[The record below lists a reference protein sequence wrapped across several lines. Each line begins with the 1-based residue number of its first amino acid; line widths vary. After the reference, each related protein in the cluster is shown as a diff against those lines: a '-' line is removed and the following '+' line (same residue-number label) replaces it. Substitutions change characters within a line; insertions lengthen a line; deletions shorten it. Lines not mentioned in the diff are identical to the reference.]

1 MPPRHLLRLSA
12 AVSGGLRRSLTTA
25 ASHPPW
31 AAMCHSAW
39 TVGAPSA
46 QVRLAEPPRISEVY
60 VPEQLLKTGPL
71 PDPDGDF
78 VQGHGGAVCAA
89 SADGLLL
96 VVYAETRLFARIVAR
111 QGGRPLRLPPQTDAL
126 KCIDPDHVPNVTRFV
141 LNPLTHQITR
151 LPDRVTKFEVSP
163 LFNLRMG
170 LLTQADRGHGP
181 PDRFAVAELQE
192 ENLMLRFLSEK
203 GRWENVAVSP
213 CQPPSARRMKIDQP
227 ALAFGGRLWWV
238 DVTWGAVSADPFID
252 RPELSFIELPRGS
265 VLPARSPLPEA
276 DGEMSWREYRRVDA
290 SQGRLRYVEVSQ
302 KEPFLLSSFVLDNN
316 GTGWTLEHR
325 VALSKLW
332 ADGGHP
338 WLPLPAG
345 KTPQIELLDPLNA
358 NVVYL
363 TVDKKHVIVVD
374 MNMKKVIGSYLYGR
388 DFSVPCVLPPWLG
401 SSRIPSAGKDTGKHK
416 TLSDVLVRS
425 DIQ

>member
-1 MPPRHLLRLSA
+1 MPLRHLLRRSA

-31 AAMCHSAW
+31 AAMGYTAW

-46 QVRLAEPPRISEVY
+46 QVRFAEPPRVSEVY
-60 VPEQLLKTGPL
+60 VPEHLVKTGPL

-78 VQGHGGAVCAA
+78 VQGLGGVVCAA

-96 VVYAETRLFARIVAR
+96 LAYAETRFFARIVAR
-111 QGGRPLRLPPQTDAL
+111 QGGRALRLPPQTDAL
-126 KCIDPDHVPNVTRFV
+126 KSIDPDHVPNVARFV
-141 LNPLTHQITR
+141 FNPLTRQITR

-163 LFNLRMG
+163 LFKLRMG

-192 ENLMLRFLSEK
+192 DNLMLRFLSER
-203 GRWENVAVSP
+203 GEWENAVVSP
-213 CQPPSARRMKIDQP
+213 CQFPSARRMKIDQRT
-227 ALAFGGRLWWV
+227 LAFGGRLWWV
-238 DVTWGAVSADPFID
+238 DVTLGVVSADPFCD
-252 RPELSFIELPRGS
+252 RPELSFIELPKGS
-265 VLPARSPLPEA
+265 VLPARSPLPDA
-276 DGEMSWREYRRVDA
+276 DGESSWRPYRRVDA
-290 SQGRLRYVEVSQ
+290 SEGRLWYVEVSR
-302 KEPFLLSSFVLDNN
+302 KEPFLLSSFVLDND

-338 WLPLPAG
+338 WPWLPLSEG

-374 MNMKKVIGSYLYGR
+374 MNMKKVTGSYLYGR
-388 DFSVPCVLPPWLG
+388 EFSVPCLLPPWLG
-401 SSRIPSAGKDTGKHK
+401 SSRIPSAGKHAGKHE
-416 TLSDVLVRS
+416 TLPDVLVL
-425 DIQ
+425 